1 VVLAPVAAALVL
13 LSASAG
19 GLRVAAVLAI
29 LTVVLVGLSIML
41 RPDARTVRIELE
53 DQLFEEIDALREDI
67 RRDIATA
74 ARATH
79 RSYAEKLQSLYQT
92 VEALRNQVEGLRP
105 EPLRPEPPAG
115 TSMVS
120 GGVLRHTET
129 LQVTTHQMFVDPDR
143 SNGTVYG
150 AARPAEESWTEQRL
164 RERFGGT
171 RRDEVRRDE
180 ARRDE
185 VRRDDTDARPRP
197 GDNRWD
203 TPAHG
208 LPASGAKSASAWTQ
222 SWREDPTPVNPR
234 PRRPAY

>member
-1 VVLAPVAAALVL
+1 M
-13 LSASAG
+13 
-19 GLRVAAVLAI
+19 LAI

-79 RSYAEKLQSLYQT
+79 RAYSEKLQSLYET
-92 VEALRNQVEGLRP
+92 VETLRGQVEELRATPP
-105 EPLRPEPPAG
+105 EPAQPPVG
-115 TSMVS
+115 SSMVS

-129 LQVTTHQMFVDPDR
+129 VQVTTHKMFVDPDR

-150 AARPAEESWTEQRL
+150 ATRKAEPGPARSVEESWTEQRL
-164 RERFGGT
+164 RERLANV
-171 RRDEVRRDE
+171 RRDDVRRDDVRRDE
-180 ARRDE
+180 PDP
-185 VRRDDTDARPRP
+185 RPRP
-197 GDNRWD
+197 HYENRWD

-208 LPASGAKSASAWTQ
+208 LPASEPEPASAWTQ
-222 SWREDPTPVNPR
+222 DWREDPTPVNPR